1 MKRRPLSLAWA
12 PMGAAAPRMLNCLQW
27 RARPSGGPELVVNRK
42 TASALG
48 VTLLHELIL
57 RADEVIQ

>member
-1 MKRRPLSLAWA
+1 
-12 PMGAAAPRMLNCLQW
+12 MGAAAPRMLNCLQW